1 MKLVQRGKKM
11 KQPKREPTENN
22 EVEAQHK
29 CTECAMVFQRRYA
42 LIMHTLKHER
52 SKDYKCPVSCGFIL
66 VGVSFCG
73 VCVVCVLFCCF
84 FFVCFLSFFF
94 FCKLPSL

>member
-11 KQPKREPTENN
+11 KQPKRETSENN

-29 CTECAMVFQRRYA
+29 CTECGMVFQRRYA

-52 SKDYKCPVSCGFIL
+52 SKDYKCPVSL
-66 VGVSFCG
+66 VF
-73 VCVVCVLFCCF
+73 
-84 FFVCFLSFFF
+84 SFFF
-94 FCKLPSL
+94 HFFLCKPPSV

>member
-52 SKDYKCPVSCGFIL
+52 SKDYKCPVSCVFVVCLFLG
-66 VGVSFCG
+66 SM
-73 VCVVCVLFCCF
+73 CVVCDWFCVLLFVLLF
-84 FFVCFLSFFF
+84 FFL
-94 FCKLPSL
+94 LL

>member
-52 SKDYKCPVSCGFIL
+52 SKDYKCPVSCGF
-66 VGVSFCG
+66 VVCFCG
-73 VCVVCVLFCCF
+73 VCVWFVVGFVFCLFCCF
-84 FFVCFLSFFF
+84 FFL
-94 FCKLPSL
+94 LL

>member
-11 KQPKREPTENN
+11 KQPKRETTENN

-29 CTECAMVFQRRYA
+29 CTECGMVFQRRYA

-52 SKDYKCPVSCGFIL
+52 SKDYKCPVSLFLSVNLAIKIIFL
-66 VGVSFCG
+66 VSFSILH
-73 VCVVCVLFCCF
+73 LF
-84 FFVCFLSFFF
+84 
-94 FCKLPSL
+94 SLRTLETDRALI